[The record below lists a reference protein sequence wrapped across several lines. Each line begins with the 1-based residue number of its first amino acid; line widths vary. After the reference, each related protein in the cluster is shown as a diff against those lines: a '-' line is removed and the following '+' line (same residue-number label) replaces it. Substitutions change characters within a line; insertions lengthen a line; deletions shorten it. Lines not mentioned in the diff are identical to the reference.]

1 MKKWKEKQALSRIIT
16 WLIAH
21 FFRVSCVKI
30 LSLSLLHFT
39 STTQILRTS
48 KTITVV
54 KKCYTLRSRS
64 SEDSSSIWSWRRMK
78 KEVREHTF
86 ILFPSK
92 HYYYLKL
99 FYNNFTPSHF
109 SVVRLGYYVFDLY
122 SVFWFQTL
130 ILMTYFLFFFWF

>member
-1 MKKWKEKQALSRIIT
+1 MERKTSFEQNHH
-16 WLIAH
+16 LIDSS
-21 FFRVSCVKI
+21 FFSCFLRKNTV
-30 LSLSLLHFT
+30 SLSPPLYFDN
-39 STTQILRTS
+39 SNSPNTS
-48 KTITVV
+48 KTIAVV

-109 SVVRLGYYVFDLY
+109 SVVRLGYYVFYLY

-130 ILMTYFLFFFWF
+130 ILMM